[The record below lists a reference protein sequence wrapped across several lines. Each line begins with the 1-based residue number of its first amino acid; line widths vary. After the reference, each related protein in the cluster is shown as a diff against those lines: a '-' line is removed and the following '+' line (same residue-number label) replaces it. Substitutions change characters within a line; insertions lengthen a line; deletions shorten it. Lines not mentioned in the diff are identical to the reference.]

1 MLTGPCVCTFILF
14 TVIMKRTLV
23 KSVAV
28 FMVIFT
34 IIYMMIY
41 SKNITMQNQ
50 LVSVYRLIPLA
61 RLTERREQE
70 LPTISTTSTST
81 TTAIVSSQLSSE
93 RSEQILPTTST
104 TSTMTTTTTTI
115 VSYQVI
121 CFNMYL

>member
-41 SKNITMQNQ
+41 SKDITMQNR
-50 LVSVYRLIPLA
+50 LESVYRLIPLA
-61 RLTERREQE
+61 RLTERSEQE

-93 RSEQILPTTST
+93 RREQILPNTST
-104 TSTMTTTTTTI
+104 TSTMTTTTTI